1 VVPTGNVIFNI
12 DQKNVATV
20 ALNSLGYASYS
31 VSSLANGQHAILASY
46 QGSTKYSASGGNI
59 VESITATTPAIAPAT
74 GTYAAAQLVT
84 ITDATAGAVVYYTTD
99 GSAPGTSK
107 TALKYTAPFAVSEAE
122 TVQAVAELT
131 GAPNSDVAVANYAFI
146 TAPTALAVPASAIST
161 PVATLNALVNT
172 YGMSGSYHFVYG
184 TSPSALMLSTPVTAL
199 TMSHLGSLTSFV
211 PVAVSAKLTGLT
223 TKTKYYYQVVV
234 TTSAGTS
241 SGVVL
246 NFTTN

>member
-1 VVPTGNVIFNI
+1 VVFNI

-59 VESITATTPAIAPAT
+59 VQSITAATPAIAPAT

-99 GSAPGTSK
+99 GSAPATSK
-107 TALKYTAPFAVSEAE
+107 TAVKYTAPFAVSEAE
-122 TVQAVAELT
+122 TVQAIAELT
-131 GAPNSDVAVANYAFI
+131 GAPNSNVAVANYAFI
-146 TAPTALAVPASAIST
+146 TAPTALAAPATAIST
-161 PVATLNALVNT
+161 PDATLNALVNT

-184 TSPSALMLSTPVTAL
+184 TSATALTLSTPATAVTN
-199 TMSHLGSLTSFV
+199 SHLGSQISFV
-211 PVAVSAKLTGLT
+211 PVAVSAKLTALT
-223 TKTKYYYQVVV
+223 TKTRYYYQVVV
-234 TTSAGTS
+234 TTAAGTS
-241 SGVVL
+241 SGAVL
-246 NFTTN
+246 TFTTN